1 MGDKQSLSL
10 DNQLCFRLYAAS
22 RAIQRLYRPALNK
35 LGITYPQ
42 YLVLLALW
50 QWQRESPHTRHTLKD
65 ICHRLDLDSGTVTPL
80 IDRMV
85 TAKLIHKKVNFKD
98 GRTWHIALTE
108 KAKKMESQAIIIP
121 DSVRCLPGL
130 AKFGEENLARLAATL
145 DQLLTILHSAKTVEI
160 PGETTAYSAQSK
172 L

>member
-1 MGDKQSLSL
+1 MSPDKGQSLSL
-10 DNQLCFRLYAAS
+10 DDQLCFRLYAAS
-22 RAIQRLYRPALNK
+22 RAIQRIYRPALQK

-50 QWQRESPHTRHTLKD
+50 QWQRESPNSRHTLVD

-80 IDRMV
+80 IERMV
-85 TAKLIHKKVNFKD
+85 TAKLIHKKANYAD

-108 KAKKMESQAIIIP
+108 KAKKLESQAGIIP

-130 AKFGEENLARLAATL
+130 NNLNKDSLAQLAATL
-145 DQLLTILHSAKTVEI
+145 DQLLTILHSEKS
-160 PGETTAYSAQSK
+160 G
-172 L
+172 